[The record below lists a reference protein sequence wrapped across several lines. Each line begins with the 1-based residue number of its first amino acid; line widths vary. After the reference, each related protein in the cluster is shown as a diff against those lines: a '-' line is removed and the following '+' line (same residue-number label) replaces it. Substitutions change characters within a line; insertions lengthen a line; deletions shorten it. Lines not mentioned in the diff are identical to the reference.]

1 MSKEGR
7 DKPLEVD
14 GKGRPSLADLPRV
27 QKVPGPTGG
36 ARRGEA
42 RDNEKGYGYRLG
54 SLPACLPAWPAMRK
68 VQCRFTL

>member
-36 ARRGEA
+36 R
-42 RDNEKGYGYRLG
+42 EKGKQGIIKKDTGYRLG